1 MSSPREAVSFILGA
15 LITTAAAAMVA
26 LFYAGDKSGL
36 WDVLKL
42 AMQGIFAVW
51 IARQTVVWAVEKF
64 KSQKRWERD
73 AQTFAS
79 VLASLRE
86 MKRVKDIFWD
96 KEVNGTSYTKK
107 YVQEVTERSNLA
119 QKKFEEAAAAAI
131 FLPGKIPV
139 IILNLDAELNKDYG
153 SYSYVE
159 ELEEK
164 GHLVSGALMELAAQK
179 HLL

>member
-1 MSSPREAVSFILGA
+1 MGGREVQVSKTLGTRCA
-15 LITTAAAAMVA
+15 NIRIRSCESE
-26 LFYAGDKSGL
+26 GD
-36 WDVLKL
+36 
-42 AMQGIFAVW
+42 
-51 IARQTVVWAVEKF
+51 E
-64 KSQKRWERD
+64 
-73 AQTFAS
+73 
-79 VLASLRE
+79 
-86 MKRVKDIFWD
+86 RVKDIFWD

-139 IILNLDAELNKDYG
+139 IILNLDAELNKVYG